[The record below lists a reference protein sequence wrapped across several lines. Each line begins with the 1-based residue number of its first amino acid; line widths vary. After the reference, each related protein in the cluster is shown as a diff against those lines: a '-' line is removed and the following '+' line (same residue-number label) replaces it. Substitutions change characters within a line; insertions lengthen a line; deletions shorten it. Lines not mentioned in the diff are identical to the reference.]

1 MISSVGLMTGCK
13 PFYQIILA
21 GRTKGH
27 GGPHVAR
34 GPRAGR
40 AWSIGNIIES
50 V

>member
-13 PFYQIILA
+13 SVYQIILA

-27 GGPHVAR
+27 GGLHVAR
-34 GPRAGR
+34 GPRVGR
-40 AWSIGNIIES
+40 AGAL